1 MTRFTLL
8 AIAALLAGAAFARAQ
23 DDDDSKKSL
32 MFGFGAGYGYGKA
45 QAEAQE
51 SVRRA
56 EDMEQLRQE
65 ANQERKEALREAKE
79 YADRAA
85 ALGNHPVINRPT
97 VVNRPVV
104 QPIPTPTPTV
114 VNYQTLNQDVQP
126 LPKNL
131 QATSEEIQRN
141 RAKDIADEQKR
152 KEALAKTA
160 AEAIRQGEG
169 VSSDRIISAKP
180 TPW

>member
-1 MTRFTLL
+1 
-8 AIAALLAGAAFARAQ
+8 
-23 DDDDSKKSL
+23 
-32 MFGFGAGYGYGKA
+32 
-45 QAEAQE
+45 
-51 SVRRA
+51 
-56 EDMEQLRQE
+56 
-65 ANQERKEALREAKE
+65 
-79 YADRAA
+79 
-85 ALGNHPVINRPT
+85 
-97 VVNRPVV
+97 
-104 QPIPTPTPTV
+104 
-114 VNYQTLNQDVQP
+114 
-126 LPKNL
+126 L